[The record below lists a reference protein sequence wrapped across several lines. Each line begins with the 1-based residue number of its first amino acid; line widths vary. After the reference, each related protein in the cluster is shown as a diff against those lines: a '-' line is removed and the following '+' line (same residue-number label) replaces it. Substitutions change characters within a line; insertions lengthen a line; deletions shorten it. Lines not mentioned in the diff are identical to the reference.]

1 MRHRRSPSSQVPCPP
16 AALHPQPTPAR
27 EAPGNQSW
35 KSNFLAIVEDA
46 RTPIP
51 SPLAALTGFEPTLN
65 YLRAKGAQN
74 APQGREPDPGPYE
87 TSTSYVPVSGR
98 ERGQNSANWCAK
110 EHVVGSCES
119 CLNPLTL
126 SALSLVGPPGI
137 EPRSAVPETAVLS
150 IELQALFRC
159 PSFRTP
165 GAELGA
171 ACAAA

>member
-1 MRHRRSPSSQVPCPP
+1 MTQEVYGNAFCGSCRPYRATPLLP
-16 AALHPQPTPAR
+16 PAR

-35 KSNFLAIVEDA
+35 KSNFLAIIEDA

-51 SPLAALTGFEPTLN
+51 SPVAALTGFEPALN
-65 YLRAKGAQN
+65 YLR
-74 APQGREPDPGPYE
+74 GPK
-87 TSTSYVPVSGR
+87 TLLKAVSQTLDHTKPVAVFGH

-119 CLNPLTL
+119 RLNPLTL